1 MQAAK
6 AHNEN
11 LEGNPMLKQLLVLAA
26 IAGVSSGVFA
36 QEKEL
41 LRIIGEDKKFVVQT
55 KKGPFEITRT
65 MTPCAKNKGWL
76 QPLIPAPGVHPVTE
90 IEMLNAMNDADAM
103 IVNMREPE
111 DRIKGT
117 IPNSY
122 HIPYTEVAAR
132 LDELGCAKQGG
143 KWNCGAAKKVYAF
156 CNGPVCPQSPTAI
169 TAMIREG
176 FPADRIYYYRGGML
190 DWDALGFPQ
199 VKDEF

>member
-1 MQAAK
+1 MPDAK

-11 LEGNPMLKQLLVLAA
+11 LEGIPMLKKLLVLAA
-26 IAGVSSGVFA
+26 IAGVSSGVLA

-76 QPLIPAPGVHPVTE
+76 QPLIPVPGVHPVTE
-90 IEMLNAMNDADAM
+90 IEMLHAMNDAGAM
-103 IVNMREPE
+103 IVDMREPE

-122 HIPYTEVAAR
+122 HIPYTEVAGR

-143 KWNCGAAKKVYAF
+143 KWNCSAAKKIYAF

-169 TAMIREG
+169 TAMVREG
-176 FPADRIYYYRGGML
+176 FPVDRIYYYRGGML

>member
-1 MQAAK
+1 MIRKILLFAGLASLALGVAA
-6 AHNEN
+6 E
-11 LEGNPMLKQLLVLAA
+11 P
-26 IAGVSSGVFA
+26 
-36 QEKEL
+36 KEL

-55 KKGPFEITRT
+55 KNGPFEITRT

-76 QPLIPAPGVHPVTE
+76 QPLIPLPGVHPVTE
-90 IEMLNAMNDADAM
+90 IEMLQAMNDKDAL
-103 IVNMREPE
+103 IVDMREPD
-111 DRIKGT
+111 DRVKGT

-143 KWNCGAAKKVYAF
+143 KWDCAKAKKVYAF

-169 TAMIREG
+169 AAMVREG
-176 FPADRIYYYRGGML
+176 FPVNRIYYYRGGML
-190 DWDALGFPQ
+190 DWDALGLPS